1 MSVILSPAA
10 RAAIERI
17 NTDSARTQR
26 SDSASSDVGG
36 ESFGD
41 VLKDALSK
49 AGEAERAAE
58 ASAGRFARGEEG
70 IHETILAQERAG
82 IAVRYAVTVKNKALE
97 AYREIMNTQI

>member
-10 RAAIERI
+10 RVAIERI
-17 NTDSARTQR
+17 NNETARPQVSQGPTQ
-26 SDSASSDVGG
+26 AGG
-36 ESFGD
+36 DSFGN

-58 ASAGRFARGEEG
+58 VSATRFANGEEG

-82 IAVRYAVTVKNKALE
+82 IAVRYAVTMKNKALE

>member
-1 MSVILSPAA
+1 MSVTLSPAA
-10 RAAIERI
+10 RVAIERI
-17 NTDSARTQR
+17 NAENLQTRGPDSSSR
-26 SDSASSDVGG
+26 SEG
-36 ESFGD
+36 ESFGN

-49 AGEAERAAE
+49 AGEAERSAE
-58 ASAGRFARGEEG
+58 VKATEFANGEAG